1 MDPATQSDLDR
12 LVDAGLQLAEE
23 TLRAGRPLGPFA
35 LTLGEGG
42 IEVLMSDS
50 SGGDVVDQLWATL
63 RSERDVL
70 SGVAMVYDVRLPD
83 GDDAVQV
90 IVEHEDTAAP
100 ALALALPYEGSGDQ
114 LRTGQ
119 LSAASASR
127 RLWA

>member
-23 TLRAGRPLGPFA
+23 TLRAGRPLGAFA
-35 LTLGEGG
+35 LTLAEGG
-42 IEVLMSDS
+42 IEVLMADS
-50 SGGDVVDQLWATL
+50 SGGDVVDQLWASL
-63 RSERDVL
+63 RSQRDGL
-70 SGVAMVYDVRLPD
+70 TGVAMVYDVRLPA
-83 GDDAVQV
+83 GDDAIQV

-119 LSAASASR
+119 LSAASAGR